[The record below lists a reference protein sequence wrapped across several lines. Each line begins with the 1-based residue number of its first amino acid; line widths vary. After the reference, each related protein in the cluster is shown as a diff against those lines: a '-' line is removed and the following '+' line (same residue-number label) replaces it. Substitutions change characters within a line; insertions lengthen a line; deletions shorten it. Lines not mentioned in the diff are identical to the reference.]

1 MRNVEL
7 TKKRLIKASGE
18 ILATQGFTKFG
29 INAVARK
36 AGVNKAL
43 IYRYFGDMDGLVT
56 AYASESDFWPAI
68 DELLENIKNQN
79 MPLNMEQQIRQIL
92 LNYWHALERRPETLA
107 VMAWEIVER
116 NQLTA
121 ILEEHREKSSMLLGQ
136 HIYQQ
141 LIRGDYV
148 VDHNIQQKLP
158 SLMAITGASI
168 HYLLLRKRQIRW
180 YVGIDL
186 HNQNEIEKT
195 LTDMAQMIFSNV
207 NSG

>member
-7 TKKRLIKASGE
+7 TKKRLIKAAGE
-18 ILATQGFTKFG
+18 ILAIQGFTKFG
-29 INAVARK
+29 INSVARQ
-36 AGVNKAL
+36 AEVNKSL

-68 DELLENIKNQN
+68 DELLENVQNQ
-79 MPLNMEQQIRQIL
+79 NMEQQIRQIL

-116 NQLTA
+116 NKLTA
-121 ILEEHREKSSMLLGQ
+121 ILEGHREKSSALLGQ
-136 HIYQQ
+136 HLYQ
-141 LIRGDYV
+141 LFTRGNSV

-180 YVGIDL
+180 YAGIDL
-186 HNQNEIEKT
+186 HNKKEIENM
-195 LTDMAQMIFSNV
+195 LADMAQMIFSNV
-207 NSG
+207 NLG